1 MLNINKV
8 RHNRAT
14 ANGVDI
20 HYRSAG
26 SPDAPALV
34 LLHGVPS
41 SSHMYRHV
49 ISPLAEVAHVIAP
62 DMPAFG
68 FSAAPRQ
75 EDYDYTF
82 ENISRTIGA
91 LLDDLG
97 ARSYYLYM
105 HDWGVA
111 PGYHLATR
119 EPDRIR
125 GLIIQNTSAHDE
137 GLGPEWKTTKA
148 YWADPSEEN
157 RARLPDWLNFKGTR
171 DVYVSG
177 LPEAQAPLAAPESWH
192 LDWERLSRP
201 GVIDI
206 MFSLFED
213 FGNHVARY
221 QEIEAYHRKHQPRC
235 LLLWGRHDPYFDLN
249 EVMAYNRVLD
259 SVETHIFDSSHF
271 LLDTHAPECVALIED
286 FIGNTEADRRNGA
299 LRTSSTGQRPT
310 ST

>member
-1 MLNINKV
+1 MLSINKV
-8 RHNRAT
+8 RHSYAT
-14 ANGVDI
+14 VKGLDI

-26 SPDAPALV
+26 SRDSPALV

-49 ISPLAEVAHVIAP
+49 ISPLAETAHVIAP

-68 FSAAPRQ
+68 FSAAPKQ

-82 ENISRTIGA
+82 ENISRTFDA
-91 LLDDLG
+91 LLDHLG
-97 ARSYYLYM
+97 TRSYYLYM

-111 PGYHLATR
+111 VGYHLATR
-119 EPDRIR
+119 APDRIR
-125 GLIIQNTSAHDE
+125 GLIVQNTSAHDE
-137 GLGPEWKTTKA
+137 GLGPGWDTTKA
-148 YWADPSEEN
+148 YWTDPSEEN

-177 LPEAQAPLAAPESWH
+177 LPDAQAPLASPESWH

-206 MFSLFED
+206 MFTLFED

-221 QEIEAYHRKHQPRC
+221 PEIEAYHRKHQPRC
-235 LLLWGRHDPYFDLN
+235 LVLWGRHDPYFDIN
-249 EVMAYNRVLD
+249 EVMAYNRVLEN
-259 SVETHIFDSSHF
+259 VETHIFESSHF
-271 LLDTHAPECVALIED
+271 LLDTHAPECIALVKD
-286 FIGNTEADRRNGA
+286 FIGNAEAR
-299 LRTSSTGQRPT
+299 
-310 ST
+310 